1 MSTTRFGYVLFTGNN
16 RQSTNG
22 LSNCLLRASS
32 AGAPVKDNPV
42 QCESRHWTARCTGN
56 RTASRTA
63 TLGLLLRCERPV
75 QAGQRLCSGAE
86 VLRVHHSVASNLL
99 NRLHYQAGAGTWS
112 RSGVSRRG
120 ESATGACAL
129 AGKARA
135 RGRSVPVGA
144 GRKRKQRS
152 FVMVLMVSAHTV
164 FL

>member
-1 MSTTRFGYVLFTGNN
+1 MRNGRTLYVRVSPHAKGARASQGELRFDATTLKSLPGYKEMSTTIRFGYVLFTGNN

-63 TLGLLLRCERPV
+63 ALGLLLRCERPV

-99 NRLHYQAGAGTWS
+99 NRLHYQAGTLFMI
-112 RSGVSRRG
+112 VI
-120 ESATGACAL
+120 CYIL
-129 AGKARA
+129 
-135 RGRSVPVGA
+135 
-144 GRKRKQRS
+144 
-152 FVMVLMVSAHTV
+152 
-164 FL
+164 